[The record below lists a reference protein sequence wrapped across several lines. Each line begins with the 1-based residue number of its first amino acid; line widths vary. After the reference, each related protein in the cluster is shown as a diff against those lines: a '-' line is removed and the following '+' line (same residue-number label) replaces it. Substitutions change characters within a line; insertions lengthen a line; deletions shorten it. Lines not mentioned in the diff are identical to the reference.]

1 MWKTRNR
8 RSTFSVGKDYHDKAI
23 ITKDITNFEALV
35 KVQIYEVEV
44 NWCYVEAFSSKLDN

>member
-1 MWKTRNR
+1 M
-8 RSTFSVGKDYHDKAI
+8 GKDYHDKAI